1 MTASILQW
9 KFGITAVCATPSF
22 WKDLG
27 RDCVRIRFV
36 ADVFRPPTLSAGISD
51 ICEKRLNTELM
62 PPPPKNWLIIG
73 ENGEIKSDKEPM
85 SPPRLPEEMIISLTY
100 WEISE
105 MMSDT

>member
-1 MTASILQW
+1 
-9 KFGITAVCATPSF
+9 
-22 WKDLG
+22 
-27 RDCVRIRFV
+27 
-36 ADVFRPPTLSAGISD
+36 
-51 ICEKRLNTELM
+51 M
-62 PPPPKNWLIIG
+62 PPPPKNWLIG